1 MSDTDDES
9 RTYIATPEHEWLA
22 SLTGKWSVKC
32 DYYMGS
38 PDNPLEV
45 EGTEVVTKVAP
56 FWIISH
62 FTADLLGTPV
72 VGQAATGF
80 NPVTRKFMGTW
91 QDSSIPFLYVFEGK
105 MEIGKDSVKTLRLE
119 GQNFD
124 PVRRRIALYRCSI
137 RYPSVSEK
145 ILDLSVESDEGEIPI
160 LRYHYK
166 RV

>member
-1 MSDTDDES
+1 MSDPDDES
-9 RTYIATPEHEWLA
+9 RAYIATPEHEWLT
-22 SLTGKWSVKC
+22 SLTGKWTVKC
-32 DYYMGS
+32 AYFMGS
-38 PDNPLEV
+38 PDNPIEV
-45 EGTEVVTKVAP
+45 DGTENVTKMAP

-62 FTADLLGTPV
+62 FTADLLGTPM

-80 NPVTRKFMGTW
+80 NPVTRKFVGTW

-105 MEIGKDSVKTLRLE
+105 METGKDGVKTIRFE
-119 GQNFD
+119 GENFD
-124 PVRRRIALYRCSI
+124 PVRRRIALYRSCL
-137 RYPSVSEK
+137 RYPSPTEK